1 MTPLT
6 LWTLHKI
13 QAKHTRN
20 LLVHCDDYPGEP
32 LQDPEYQDALDD
44 LIEVVDETAFRSA
57 GSEALKKSWQKL
69 RREYRAYKIIED
81 SMAKTT
87 KSAAEGDISPTAFAS
102 AVKRAQ
108 SKRQFVSGDGPL
120 EGLARVG
127 TSRVRSSVPNSG
139 TAQRNV
145 IAQMMT
151 GQTGQGLAG
160 AGGAAMAGADPFL
173 GAAVSLGLPRA
184 VQELYL
190 SGPGRR
196 YLTNQLAANR
206 SRMTPALA
214 AAITTAQG
222 RELGD
227 DMGLLG
233 MGN

>member
-1 MTPLT
+1 MNNPLE
-6 LWTLHKI
+6 
-13 QAKHTRN
+13 
-20 LLVHCDDYPGEP
+20 LL
-32 LQDPEYQDALDD
+32 
-44 LIEVVDETAFRSA
+44 
-57 GSEALKKSWQKL
+57 L
-69 RREYRAYKIIED
+69 RRQKAAQGDRMGLFKGGSLRD
-81 SMAKTT
+81 SGMVST
-87 KSAAEGDISPTAFAS
+87 
-102 AVKRAQ
+102 
-108 SKRQFVSGDGPL
+108 SKGYGP
-120 EGLARVG
+120 
-127 TSRVRSSVPNSG
+127 
-139 TAQRNV
+139 
-145 IAQMMT
+145 
-151 GQTGQGLAG
+151 AG